1 MNYTEEQLYGS
12 GILPP
17 APNTQ
22 VVDPFYNYAQS
33 LYPQTSPTPNETS
46 VDSSEILTTPTPA
59 PASVTPDV
67 VSSGLAPGEA
77 VKVKEGEGV
86 SVANSGLNFDT
97 LGKLEKRDPIGK
109 NVAKRM
115 APIDAE
121 LQAQSQIQN
130 QNAAN
135 EAQTIQGYTDVG
147 KAQAEIQAKYD
158 VEQSRLVDEHNNN
171 VAVAEEKG
179 RQRIQTAMDQHERLK
194 NEYLTMQ
201 VDPGMMWKNMTGG
214 EKAGSGLAV
223 FMSAFLGAKGID
235 TPVMG
240 LLDKALDRNIDA
252 QLQNINQKGRALDAQ
267 GEFVQMVRQQS
278 ASDLEA
284 KLRLKDAAL
293 ESAKYAVSAEMSKY
307 GSKLAE
313 LKGQELIN
321 GLNKEQLKFRQ
332 GIFQERTNIENTITG
347 QEIQAQGD
355 RLQAAQASAR
365 LAFDK
370 NNEMYRRGEAEK
382 AKQAAALAEAKKGLV
397 FDTTIGGTE
406 DVWRFRDDITD
417 AQRMKVLEANAS
429 KSSMIIILEEARA
442 IKKRMNGGTYS
453 GPNANALRS
462 ADEVRLIQLRNA
474 AIQARALAMSG
485 KTLNESEI
493 KMLDESL
500 PMDTWTT
507 NNNFEEAAS
516 GFTQIMRESINQ
528 DLNTYTDKVDP
539 EFAKQIRASGVGPSI
554 QGRAIG
560 KDATTEGYAPNAGMS
575 ANAGVNQYTPEP
587 TRTQEYLSK
596 VQQAA
601 SRDDKTAYDPGE
613 VRSTDWLEWAAS
625 YNKRDILDNVMFGRD
640 GKSIINNK
648 APTKA
653 FVEIGNLYDLVKA
666 NDAGAAEAMKALETL
681 ADETKNTLGARVIN
695 KQSGNLDDEDVY
707 TPNATYAQYYI
718 KKLKSEAQGSSFE
731 KDYLKE
737 PDAWY
742 GDLKDK

>member
-22 VVDPFYNYAQS
+22 VVDPFYDYAQS
-33 LYPQTSPTPNETS
+33 LHPQTAPTPNDTG
-46 VDSSEILTTPTPA
+46 VPTPTPA
-59 PASVTPDV
+59 PASVAPGV
-67 VSSGLAPGEA
+67 APSGLAPGEA

-97 LGKLEKRDPIGK
+97 LGKLEKRDPVGK

-130 QNAAN
+130 QNAMN

-147 KAQAEIQAKYD
+147 KAQAEIQSKYD

-171 VAVAEEKG
+171 VALAEEKG
-179 RQRIQTAMDQHERLK
+179 RQRIQSAMDQHERLK

-252 QLQNINQKGRALDAQ
+252 QLQNINQRGRALDAQ

-321 GLNKEQLKFRQ
+321 NLNKDQLKFKQ
-332 GIFQERTNIENTITG
+332 GIFQERTNIENAITG

-355 RLQAAQASAR
+355 RMRAAAEAKR
-365 LAFDK
+365 LAFD
-370 NNEMYRRGEAEK
+370 REK
-382 AKQAAALAEAKKGLV
+382 
-397 FDTTIGGTE
+397 
-406 DVWRFRDDITD
+406 
-417 AQRMKVLEANAS
+417 
-429 KSSMIIILEEARA
+429 EEARKLEADKVDVASIAAKINARA
-442 IKKRMNGGTYS
+442 IVDPTDPTKFLIAPENMNDTAVLKAQEKAAATTSTLKIIRELKEANRSLDSTYDGPLKNLSITEKKAKRDQLQQMLTNEMALRWNGTTYS
-453 GPNANALRS
+453 DKWADTMKTVIPKQTWTFDVDTDSTLGQLESLFTSTAKVDKASYYQPNETELALYRKRVGAPIDDIGPN
-462 ADEVRLIQLRNA
+462 
-474 AIQARALAMSG
+474 QAG
-485 KTLNESEI
+485 V
-493 KMLDESL
+493 
-500 PMDTWTT
+500 T
-507 NNNFEEAAS
+507 NNNNNTFDAVSNEEGNASNINKKPEQTPAS
-516 GFTQIMRESINQ
+516 G
-528 DLNTYTDKVDP
+528 Y
-539 EFAKQIRASGVGPSI
+539 VGKI
-554 QGRAIG
+554 DAISS
-560 KDATTEGYAPNAGMS
+560 KHYSNPNS
-575 ANAGVNQYTPEP
+575 VSD
-587 TRTQEYLSK
+587 TRTNDYINYSKSNHEYTQDEEGNVIS
-596 VQQAA
+596 ATNP
-601 SRDDKTAYDPGE
+601 DKQFEAVGD
-613 VRSTDWLEWAAS
+613 
-625 YNKRDILDNVMFGRD
+625 
-640 GKSIINNK
+640 
-648 APTKA
+648 
-653 FVEIGNLYDLVKA
+653 LYDLVRGG
-666 NDAGAAEAMKALETL
+666 DAEALKALQDL
-681 ADETKNTLGARVIN
+681 AVRTKSPKGKDTIGNTMAISMRKIDKYSPSRPQEAKYANFFLEKLNADKAGVDYVDMFLKDYEPKVI
-695 KQSGNLDDEDVY
+695 KTHREEVEDVRGR
-707 TPNATYAQYYI
+707 
-718 KKLKSEAQGSSFE
+718 E
-731 KDYLKE
+731 
-737 PDAWY
+737 
-742 GDLKDK
+742 

>member
-17 APNTQ
+17 APNAQ
-22 VVDPFYNYAQS
+22 VVDPFYDYAQS
-33 LYPQTSPTPNETS
+33 LHPQTAPTPNDTA
-46 VDSSEILTTPTPA
+46 VDSSGILPTPTPA

-67 VSSGLAPGEA
+67 VPSGLSPGEA

-97 LGKLEKRDPIGK
+97 LGTLEKRDPIGK

-130 QNAAN
+130 QNAMN

-147 KAQAEIQAKYD
+147 KAQAEIQSKYD

-171 VAVAEEKG
+171 VALAEEKG
-179 RQRIQTAMDQHERLK
+179 RQRIQSAMDQHERLK

-267 GEFVQMVRQQS
+267 GQFVQMVRQQS

-321 GLNKEQLKFRQ
+321 NLNKDQLKFKQ
-332 GIFQERTNIENTITG
+332 GIFQERTNIENAITG

-355 RLQAAQASAR
+355 RMRAAAEAKR
-365 LAFDK
+365 LAFD
-370 NNEMYRRGEAEK
+370 REK
-382 AKQAAALAEAKKGLV
+382 
-397 FDTTIGGTE
+397 
-406 DVWRFRDDITD
+406 
-417 AQRMKVLEANAS
+417 
-429 KSSMIIILEEARA
+429 EEAR
-442 IKKRMNGGTYS
+442 K
-453 GPNANALRS
+453 L
-462 ADEVRLIQLRNA
+462 
-474 AIQARALAMSG
+474 
-485 KTLNESEI
+485 
-493 KMLDESL
+493 
-500 PMDTWTT
+500 
-507 NNNFEEAAS
+507 EA
-516 GFTQIMRESINQ
+516 
-528 DLNTYTDKVDP
+528 DKVDVASIA
-539 EFAKQIRASGVGPSI
+539 AKINA
-554 QGRAIG
+554 RAIVDPTDPTKFLLAPESMSD
-560 KDATTEGYAPNAGMS
+560 KDVREA
-575 ANAGVNQYTPEP
+575 Q
-587 TRTQEYLSK
+587 K
-596 VQQAA
+596 KAA
-601 SRDDKTAYDPGE
+601 STTSTLKVIRELKEANRSLDSTYDGPLKNLSITE
-613 VRSTDWLEWAAS
+613 KKA
-625 YNKRDILDNVMFGRD
+625 KRDQLQQMLTNEMALHWNGTTYSDKWADTDR
-640 GKSIINNK
+640 KSTRLN
-648 APTKA
+648 
-653 FVEIGNLYDLVKA
+653 
-666 NDAGAAEAMKALETL
+666 
-681 ADETKNTLGARVIN
+681 
-695 KQSGNLDDEDVY
+695 
-707 TPNATYAQYYI
+707 
-718 KKLKSEAQGSSFE
+718 SSH
-731 KDYLKE
+731 
-737 PDAWY
+737 
-742 GDLKDK
+742 